1 MLGRLNRLWQH
12 ATTGAVTPAT
22 SDASQ
27 SEPARGERRAKRINA
42 DALPSTQDAIAVVAA
57 QDDVL
62 ILRNGS
68 VVAGVGFGSMDD
80 GLLSEG
86 EVEARLGAYRD
97 LLKSVPF
104 DFQLLIGTRPQNL
117 NAYAAKMRRNAER
130 LAEAQAQVDCL
141 IVRMS
146 TYLAGTKTAD
156 AAGGLRRFAQHFGF
170 TPVGLF
176 GVPGG
181 AHEVAL
187 VLCDPQVMAAWPNAP
202 ADVKRAEQAR
212 LTQKCEDSLTR
223 LAHWQA
229 ILAARVDAVEMAIE
243 ALQAPVRT
251 FTFVVSFN
259 PRLLNPIR
267 RGPLDAAELERA
279 RRELDRRCTQL
290 SAGLREMRLP
300 HWSVSSD
307 ELLADIR
314 RFYHPAHSQLN
325 HEVSADRSVAM
336 RLASVV
342 GTGIHQ

>member
-12 ATTGAVTPAT
+12 ATADAV
-22 SDASQ
+22 SDRPGDG
-27 SEPARGERRAKRINA
+27 SERNPSHGRRINA

-80 GLLSEG
+80 ALLSEADI
-86 EVEARLGAYRD
+86 EARLSAYRD
-97 LLKSVPF
+97 VLKAILF

-117 NAYAAKMRRNAER
+117 DAYQAKLRRNAER
-130 LAEAQAQVDCL
+130 LAELQVRVDCL
-141 IVRMS
+141 VVRLSSYLDTS
-146 TYLAGTKTAD
+146 TESSGAGIEAD
-156 AAGGLRRFAQHFGF
+156 FARHFGF
-170 TPVGLF
+170 APHDLF

-187 VLCDPQVMAAWPNAP
+187 VLCDPQVMVAWPKAP
-202 ADVKRAEQAR
+202 PEVRTTEQSQLVR
-212 LTQKCEDSLTR
+212 KCEESLAT

-229 ILAARVDAVEMAIE
+229 ILTARANYVEMAVE

-251 FTFVVSFN
+251 FYFLVSFN
-259 PRLLNPIR
+259 PRLLNPLR
-267 RGPLDAAELERA
+267 KGMLDADELA
-279 RRELDRRCTQL
+279 RSRQELDRRCAQL
-290 SAGLREMRLP
+290 IAGLCEMRLP
-300 HWSVSSD
+300 HWRATHD

-314 RFYHPAHSQLN
+314 HFYHPAHSQLN
-325 HEVSADRSVAM
+325 HDLSADRSVAM

-342 GTGIHQ
+342 R

>member
-12 ATTGAVTPAT
+12 ATNGAVSPTADT
-22 SDASQ
+22 HQ
-27 SEPARGERRAKRINA
+27 EPDPTNRGRHERRINA

-57 QDDVL
+57 QGDVL

-130 LAEAQAQVDCL
+130 LAEFQARVDCL

-146 TYLAGTKTAD
+146 TYLTSITHSL
-156 AAGGLRRFAQHFGF
+156 GGVDEFQRHFGF
-170 TPVGLF
+170 SPTNLF

-202 ADVKRAEQAR
+202 VDVQREEQAR
-212 LTQKCEDSLTR
+212 LAQKCEDSLTR

-229 ILAARVDAVEMAIE
+229 ILAGRVDAVEMAME

-251 FTFVVSFN
+251 FTFLVSFN

-267 RGPLDAAELERA
+267 RGTLDVAELERA
-279 RRELDRRCTQL
+279 CGELERRCSQL
-290 SAGLREMRLP
+290 IAGLREMRLP
-300 HWSVSSD
+300 HWRVTSD
-307 ELLADIR
+307 ELLRDIR
-314 RFYHPAHSQLN
+314 QFYHPAHSQLN
-325 HEVSADRSVAM
+325 HEVSAERSVAM

-342 GTGIHQ
+342 GARQ

>member
-1 MLGRLNRLWQH
+1 MLSRLNRLWR
-12 ATTGAVTPAT
+12 AT
-22 SDASQ
+22 SAGADDADRAAA
-27 SEPARGERRAKRINA
+27 PAPRINA

-62 ILRNGS
+62 ILRNSS

-80 GLLSEG
+80 ALLSE
-86 EVEARLGAYRD
+86 VDLEARLGAYRD
-97 LLKSVPF
+97 LLKTIQF

-117 NAYAAKMRRNAER
+117 GAYQAKMQRNIER
-130 LAEAQAQVDCL
+130 LAGLQERVDRL
-141 IVRMS
+141 TVRLPA
-146 TYLAGTKTAD
+146 YLAARDAAD
-156 AAGGLRRFAQHFGF
+156 AADAGSDFTQHFGF
-170 TPVGLF
+170 APGDLF

-187 VLCDPQVMAAWPNAP
+187 ALCDPRVMAVWPKAP
-202 ADVKRAEQAR
+202 PEVQRSEKAR
-212 LTQKCEDSLTR
+212 LVQQCEDSLAR

-229 ILAARVDAVEMAIE
+229 IVAARADTVEMAVE

-251 FTFVVSFN
+251 FTFLASFN

-267 RGPLDAAELERA
+267 RGALEAGELERA
-279 RRELDRRCTQL
+279 RKELDRRCAQL

-300 HWSVSSD
+300 HWRATHD

-314 RFYHPAHSQLN
+314 HFYHPAHSQL
-325 HEVSADRSVAM
+325 HHDLSADRSVAM

-342 GTGIHQ
+342 R